1 MCDNN
6 NVFKVGDNA
15 VYPSHGLVKVVSIE
29 EKSIGDQTL
38 KLLILQVVG
47 SDITVMIPEGS
58 VQARG
63 LRPIAKKN
71 ELKTLWSLIKGKTKF
86 KTEDNLSWN
95 KRYRTYT
102 EKLKSGN
109 IIMAGEVFREINDIS
124 QKKDLSFGEQKILET
139 AFNRIVKE
147 LSAALKAK
155 EDEIYIDIKKLL
167 KKQDSINV

>member
-6 NVFKVGDNA
+6 SVFKVGDNA

-38 KLLILQVVG
+38 KLLILQVVD

-95 KRYRTYT
+95 KRYRNYT

-139 AFNRIVKE
+139 AFNRIEKE

-155 EDEIYIDIKKLL
+155 EDEINIDIKKHL

>member
-6 NVFKVGDNA
+6 SVFKVGDNA

-38 KLLILQVVG
+38 KLLILQVVD

-71 ELKTLWSLIKGKTKF
+71 ELKTLWSLIKGKQ
-86 KTEDNLSWN
+86 NL
-95 KRYRTYT
+95 K
-102 EKLKSGN
+102 
-109 IIMAGEVFREINDIS
+109 
-124 QKKDLSFGEQKILET
+124 QKI
-139 AFNRIVKE
+139 I
-147 LSAALKAK
+147 
-155 EDEIYIDIKKLL
+155 
-167 KKQDSINV
+167 

>member
-6 NVFKVGDNA
+6 IVFKVGDNA

-29 EKSIGDQTL
+29 EKNIGEQTL
-38 KLLILQVVG
+38 KLLILQVVD

-71 ELKTLWSLIKGKTKF
+71 ELKTLWSLIRGKTKF

-95 KRYRTYT
+95 KRYRNYT

-124 QKKDLSFGEQKILET
+124 FGEQKILET

-147 LSAALKAK
+147 ISAALKAK
-155 EDEIYIDIKKLL
+155 EDEIYVDIKKLL

>member
-1 MCDNN
+1 M
-6 NVFKVGDNA
+6 
-15 VYPSHGLVKVVSIE
+15 
-29 EKSIGDQTL
+29 
-38 KLLILQVVG
+38 
-47 SDITVMIPEGS
+47 
-58 VQARG
+58 
-63 LRPIAKKN
+63 
-71 ELKTLWSLIKGKTKF
+71 
-86 KTEDNLSWN
+86 SWN
-95 KRYRTYT
+95 KRYRNDT

-124 QKKDLSFGEQKILET
+124 QKKDLSFGEQKIIET